1 MLELRILRISCTAP
15 LLGLS
20 SVPVSG
26 PDSSKSFLGL
36 QQQLVFIL
44 IPLLIGFQWRS
55 GLLYCLSPSR
65 HRVHD
70 GLNDHAS
77 TLEQSVVE
85 SLRLVL
91 NAYFS
96 RHSRASHLLV
106 SRLPQFM

>member
-1 MLELRILRISCTAP
+1 M
-15 LLGLS
+15 
-20 SVPVSG
+20 PVSG

-44 IPLLIGFQWRS
+44 MPLSIGFQWRS
-55 GLLYCLSPSR
+55 GLLYCLSTSR

-70 GLNDHAS
+70 HLNDHVS
-77 TLEQSVVE
+77 TLEQSVAE

-96 RHSRASHLLV
+96 HHSRASHLPV
-106 SRLPQFM
+106 SRLPPFM